1 MLHTALLSED
11 ILHVRPLNILQNNI
25 KVEYYTYKYKLNVS

>member
-1 MLHTALLSED
+1 MLHNALLSED

-25 KVEYYTYKYKLNVS
+25 KVDYYTYKYKLNVS